1 MPQEQLTEEQIEA
14 LQEKLKNMSP
24 EELKEFQKKQ
34 CIFCQIVDGKV
45 KARKVYDDD
54 KCIAVLDIN
63 PASPGHLLLLPKEHY
78 TIMPQMPE
86 DELSHIFMVA
96 KSLSNS
102 ILRALGARG
111 TNIIVANGPAAG
123 QKAQHFMMH
132 IIPRKD
138 EDGVQFILPQ
148 KKISDKEL
156 KIIKEKLSVKLTEML
171 GIKKAKKEE
180 AKKKEKAEPGEI
192 KVHEKKEKEAM
203 QKKPKKQKKKEVDLD
218 DIAKILDAK

>member
-1 MPQEQLTEEQIEA
+1 MQQIQKQRFIKNKLKKSIMPEQQPQQQLSPEQIEA

-111 TNIIVANGPAAG
+111 TNIIVANGP
-123 QKAQHFMMH
+123 
-132 IIPRKD
+132 
-138 EDGVQFILPQ
+138 
-148 KKISDKEL
+148 
-156 KIIKEKLSVKLTEML
+156 
-171 GIKKAKKEE
+171 
-180 AKKKEKAEPGEI
+180 
-192 KVHEKKEKEAM
+192 
-203 QKKPKKQKKKEVDLD
+203 
-218 DIAKILDAK
+218 